1 MSSATHTTD
10 VMNSEYQTHQLPKI
24 LLDISDSPAIMASD
38 MKKILALLKKHYPEA
53 CCTLTFKSPFT
64 LLMSAILSAQTTD
77 KSVDLVTPE
86 LFRRFPD
93 AQSLAGAR
101 IPSIENLIRRIGL
114 YKVKARSIRN
124 CSRMLVEEFE
134 GEVPK
139 TMEELTR
146 LPGVGRKTANVVLGN
161 AFGINVGIT
170 VDTHVGRL
178 SRRLGLSKSNNPAQ
192 VEKDLMKIVPNRD
205 WTIVSHLLIAHG
217 RAICSSRKPQC
228 DKCFL
233 AKLCP
238 KTGVQPTV
246 GCDQAILR

>member
-1 MSSATHTTD
+1 MT
-10 VMNSEYQTHQLPKI
+10 
-24 LLDISDSPAIMASD
+24 
-38 MKKILALLKKHYPEA
+38 KILALLKKHYPKA
-53 CCTLTFKSPFT
+53 CCTLEFRSPFT
-64 LLMSAILSAQTTD
+64 LLISAILSAQTTD

-93 AQSLAGAR
+93 AESLAKAR
-101 IPSIENLIRRIGL
+101 IPSIEKLIRRIGL
-114 YKVKARSIRN
+114 YKVKTRSIRN
-124 CSRMLVEEFE
+124 CSRMLVDEFG

-178 SRRLGLSKSNNPAQ
+178 SRRLGLSESTDPVR
-192 VEKDLMKIVPNRD
+192 VEQDLIKVVPNQD

-217 RAICSSRKPQC
+217 RAVCSSRNPQC
-228 DKCFL
+228 ERCFL
-233 AKLCP
+233 TKLCP
-238 KTGVQPTV
+238 KMGV
-246 GCDQAILR
+246 